1 MEPMGFKDL
10 SFGHGLAQDLIDC
23 ATLAQFLVLTGK
35 FQFSFQK
42 EKKTNASVYKLGRG
56 QPARI
61 TKST

>member
-42 EKKTNASVYKLGRG
+42 GKNK
-56 QPARI
+56 RI
-61 TKST
+61 GL